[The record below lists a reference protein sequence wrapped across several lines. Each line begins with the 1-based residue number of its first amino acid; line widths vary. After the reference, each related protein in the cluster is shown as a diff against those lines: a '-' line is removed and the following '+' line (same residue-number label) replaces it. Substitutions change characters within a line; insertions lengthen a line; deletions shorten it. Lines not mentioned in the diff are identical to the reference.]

1 MAVDAI
7 VIAKEVTG
15 LLTEG
20 HGFSQLLD
28 DPRHG
33 RVVGDPVVKN
43 LASGV
48 I

>member
-1 MAVDAI
+1 MAVDAV

-15 LLTEG
+15 LLAEG

-28 DPRHG
+28 DPLHG

-43 LASGV
+43 LALGV
-48 I
+48 V